1 MRLRSTHHTLAI
13 ALTAASTAL
22 AVPTLSAQRLA
33 LGEAL
38 ARADAGAYANRAH
51 SAMADAA
58 RATAKLPLK
67 GILPSLRTE
76 AGLIHTTDPIGAFG
90 TTLRQR
96 RITQQD
102 FDPARLNFP
111 ETARN
116 VVGALVAEV
125 PLFNADAWAGR
136 SAASRASDAASATA
150 DWTRLTTRTDVVRAY
165 FGSTL
170 AAEVVATYDAGVA
183 AAQRHVRQAQSM
195 AEQGLVTPADALLA
209 QVKAG
214 EVETGLL
221 KAQGDADDTRRG
233 LATLLGL
240 PDLDATPT
248 LGLPSSDRVREVV
261 ALLRDGAASS
271 TRADLVAAERQRAA
285 AEADARRAQ
294 GLFLPRINAFARY
307 DWNDP
312 RRAFGGEHN
321 WTAGVMATWSV
332 FGGGSELAESQVA
345 TSRRRAADA
354 MADGAAVQAA
364 LETARSS
371 TALDVALA
379 RLTIAD
385 RGVQQATD
393 AARIVARRYAG
404 GLATI
409 VELFDATAMETQT
422 KLHASAARY
431 DALVALAQHLQATG
445 RDPGALRLLDSDR

>member
-1 MRLRSTHHTLAI
+1 MRLRSAIHTAILA
-13 ALTAASTAL
+13 AL
-22 AVPTLSAQRLA
+22 AAPALSAQGLA

-38 ARADAGAYANRAH
+38 DRADARAYANRAQG
-51 SAMADAA
+51 AMADAA
-58 RATAKLPLK
+58 RATARLPLK
-67 GILPSLRTE
+67 GILPSVRTE
-76 AGLIHTTDPIGAFG
+76 AGFIHTTDPIGAFG

-96 RITQQD
+96 TITQQD

-116 VVGALVAEV
+116 VVGAVVAEV

-136 SAASRASDAASATA
+136 VAASRAGDAADANA
-150 DWTRLTTRTDVVRAY
+150 DWTRLSTRSDVVRAY

-170 AAEVVATYDAGVA
+170 ASEMVATYEAGVA
-183 AAQRHVRQAQSM
+183 AAQGHVRQAQAM

-221 KAQGDADDTRRG
+221 KAQGDASDARRG
-233 LATLLGL
+233 LATLLGT
-240 PDLDATPT
+240 PELDAAPAA
-248 LGLPSSDRVREVV
+248 GLPSSERLREVV
-261 ALLRDGAASS
+261 ALLREGAADA
-271 TRADLVAAERQRAA
+271 TRADLIAADRQRAA
-285 AEADARRAQ
+285 AAADARRAQ
-294 GLFLPRINAFARY
+294 GLFLPRVNAFARY

-321 WTAGVMATWSV
+321 WTAGVMASWSV
-332 FGGGSELAESQVA
+332 FGGGSELAETQVA

-354 MADGAAVQAA
+354 MADGAAAQAA
-364 LETARSS
+364 LETARSR

-422 KLHASAARY
+422 KLQASAARY

>member
-1 MRLRSTHHTLAI
+1 MRIRSLAI
-13 ALTAASTAL
+13 ALAVALPTTLCTAPVL
-22 AVPTLSAQRLA
+22 GAQGLR

-38 ARADAGAYANRAH
+38 DRADARAYANRAND
-51 SAMADAA
+51 AMADAA
-58 RATAKLPLK
+58 KATARLPLK

-96 RITQQD
+96 AITQQD

-111 ETARN
+111 ATARN

-136 SAASRASDAASATA
+136 RAAGEASTAAAARA
-150 DWTRLTTRTDVVRAY
+150 DWTRVDSRSDVIRAY
-165 FGSTL
+165 FGTAL
-170 AAEVVATYDAGVA
+170 AAEQIGTYEAGVR
-183 AAQRHVRQAQSM
+183 AAQGHVRQAQAM
-195 AEQGLVTPADALLA
+195 TDNGLVTASDALLA

-214 EVETGLL
+214 DVEIGLL
-221 KAQGDADDTRRG
+221 NAKGNAANALRG
-233 LATLLGL
+233 LATLLGA
-240 PDLDATPT
+240 PDASA
-248 LGLPSSDRVREVV
+248 LPSTPLPTSDRVREVV
-261 ALLRDGAASS
+261 TLLRDATPTT
-271 TRADLVAAERQRAA
+271 TRADIVAAEGQRAA
-285 AEADARRAQ
+285 AVADARRAQ

-312 RRAFGGEHN
+312 RRVFGGEHN
-321 WTAGVMATWSV
+321 WTAGVMASWSI
-332 FGGGSELAESQVA
+332 FGAGSEIAETQAA

-354 MADGAAVQAA
+354 MADGATAQAA
-364 LETARSS
+364 LEVAQTT

-385 RGVQQATD
+385 RSVAQATD
-393 AARIVARRYAG
+393 AARIVGRRYAG

-409 VELFDATAMETQT
+409 VELFDATAMETQAT
-422 KLHASAARY
+422 LAASAARY

-445 RDPGALRLLDSDR
+445 RDPGALRIIDSDR